1 MTLPRHT
8 QCRIYPLGKKGRVL
22 TNVTIRNI
30 RDMLELDELRIA
42 YFRQEQNSL
51 VDVLDLVESSPLL
64 AKNVQQIIVRTR
76 VQIAKVA
83 ALLAAVRLEPSVTRH

>member
-1 MTLPRHT
+1 
-8 QCRIYPLGKKGRVL
+8 
-22 TNVTIRNI
+22 
-30 RDMLELDELRIA
+30 MLELDELRIA